1 MTVASEGRS
10 LSPTAPVPSVS
21 VIVPAYN
28 GEHDIH
34 ETIDCL
40 LAQDYPSDRVEFLI
54 VDNHSR
60 DRTPEVIERYT
71 RDHANL
77 VLLRE
82 DQIQSS
88 YAARNTGIRQARY
101 DLIAFTDADCL
112 PERQWL
118 RQLVALFR
126 DPEIGLVAGQIEA
139 LTPQTLLER
148 FAEHTETLSQK
159 HTLSH
164 SFCPYGQTAN
174 LAVRREIFDQ
184 VGLFRPYL
192 TTGGD
197 ADFCWRALR
206 ETQTRIEL
214 APTAIV
220 RHRHR
225 STLQELRK
233 QWYRY
238 GVSNRYLHQLHGV
251 ALTRSLGRGAT
262 MLVVMRWV
270 LKEVPRELVRSL
282 RGRGSWVTFWSTP
295 ISLYIGYWRSRGQ
308 QEAQFPEKAREIATR
323 FER

>member
-1 MTVASEGRS
+1 M
-10 LSPTAPVPSVS
+10 PSVS
-21 VIVPAYN
+21 VVIPAYN

-34 ETIDCL
+34 ETIHCL

-60 DRTPEVIERYT
+60 DRTPEVIAGYA
-71 RDHANL
+71 RDHDNL

-88 YAARNTGIRQARY
+88 YAARNTGIRHARY

-112 PERQWL
+112 PEPQWL
-118 RQLVALFR
+118 RHLVVAFR

-159 HTLSH
+159 HTLNH

-174 LAVRREIFDQ
+174 LAVRREIFERI
-184 VGLFRPYL
+184 GLFRPYL

-206 ETQTRIEL
+206 ETHTRIEL

-225 STLQELRK
+225 STLTELRK

-251 ALTRSLGRGAT
+251 ALTRSFDYGV
-262 MLVVMRWV
+262 MLRLLLRWL
-270 LKEVPRELVRSL
+270 LKEVPRELVRSFQ
-282 RGRGSWVTFWSTP
+282 GRGSGVGLWSTP

-308 QEAQFPEKAREIATR
+308 DEAELPEKAREIATG
-323 FER
+323 FEI